1 MASTFLLRLFDSLN
15 LPSYGSES
23 RKRCSLTLFLSCLMS
38 WGELDLSVFL
48 PEGKW
53 VALKLVSAIFY
64 QIFIFSPN
72 DSPSKLWK
80 MFFASSKKLFSFSR
94 YSNFC
99 ILFPSFPHFPG
110 SKSTNGSMMSWI
122 GLHKFEDLIFGI
134 TQTPFYITPSNLVR

>member
-1 MASTFLLRLFDSLN
+1 MLRTIETFRPHRAWKMKYVCIFKFVIWAKMVAKIKKVHIFSMWL
-15 LPSYGSES
+15 E
-23 RKRCSLTLFLSCLMS
+23 
-38 WGELDLSVFL
+38 
-48 PEGKW
+48 KW
-53 VALKLVSAIFY
+53 LKLVSAIFY

-122 GLHKFEDLIFGI
+122 VLHKFEDLIFGI